1 MQLSGRLFDGQ
12 TSKSHPAELSVDSL
26 GDIRIECPEL
36 SIQGCHWSEL
46 TISPRI
52 GSTSRYLDLP
62 NSLRFETR
70 DNDLVDELI
79 NSFAGD
85 NQFSWIHKL
94 ENSYRY
100 ALASVICVA
109 LFVWWG
115 IAYGLPSAA
124 KQVAFLLPVSL
135 NQGVSKHTLNTLDKY
150 IFEPSTLPAKRRET
164 LTAEFKKL
172 IASRDDGF
180 NYQLHFRD
188 GGAVGANAFAL
199 PDGSVIFTD
208 QIIKLAGDDE
218 ELIAVMSH
226 EIGHV
231 NMRHGLRR
239 ALQSSALP
247 LIIIVVTGDMS
258 TASSILA
265 ALPTI
270 LVESQYSQTFELEA
284 DAFAKDLLIQH
295 RHDPMSLGT
304 LLERLS
310 DGHKEGTNDW
320 FSSHPSTPERIEK
333 LRAKQLSTE

>member
-1 MQLSGRLFDGQ
+1 MQLSGRLFDGH
-12 TSKSHPAELSVDSL
+12 TSKSHPAELSVDAL
-26 GDIRIECPEL
+26 GDIFIECPEL
-36 SIQGCHWSEL
+36 SVRGCHWSEL

-62 NSLRFETR
+62 NGLRFETR
-70 DNDLVDELI
+70 ENDPVDELI
-79 NSFAGD
+79 NRFAGD
-85 NQFSWIHKL
+85 NRLSWIHQL

-100 ALASVICVA
+100 AFASVICVA

-115 IAYGLPSAA
+115 VAYGLPSAA
-124 KQVAFLLPVSL
+124 RQVAFLLPVSV
-135 NQGVSKHTLNTLDKY
+135 NQEVSKHTLSTLDNY
-150 IFEPSTLPAKRRET
+150 IFEPSTLSVERREE
-164 LTAEFKKL
+164 LTDAFNKL

-180 NYQLHFRD
+180 DYKLYFRD
-188 GGAVGANAFAL
+188 GGAVGPNAFAL

-208 QIIKLAGDDE
+208 QIIKLAGNDE

-270 LVESQYSQTFELEA
+270 LVESQYSQAFELEA

-295 RHDPMSLGT
+295 QHDPMSLGN

-310 DGHKEGTNDW
+310 KEHKEGTNDW

-333 LRAKQLSTE
+333 LKAK

>member
-1 MQLSGRLFDGQ
+1 MQLSGRLFDGH
-12 TSKSHPAELSVDSL
+12 TSKSHPAELSVAEP
-26 GDIRIECPEL
+26 GDIRIDCPAL
-36 SIQGCHWSEL
+36 SVSGYHWSEL

-52 GSTSRYLDLP
+52 GSTARYLDLP
-62 NSLRFETR
+62 NGLRFETR
-70 DNDLVDELI
+70 DNDQVDQLI
-79 NSFAGD
+79 GLHAGD
-85 NQFSWIHKL
+85 DRLSWIHRL

-100 ALASVICVA
+100 ALLSVICVA
-109 LFVWWG
+109 LFIWWG
-115 IAYGLPSAA
+115 INYGLPSAA
-124 KQVAFLLPVSL
+124 RQVAFVLPVSV
-135 NQGVSKHTLNTLDKY
+135 NEEVSKHTLSTLDKY
-150 IFEPSTLPAKRRET
+150 LFKPSTLSTERKEKLTRDFET
-164 LTAEFKKL
+164 L

-188 GGAVGANAFAL
+188 GGAVGPNAFAL

-247 LIIIVVTGDMS
+247 LLIIVITGDMS
-258 TASSILA
+258 TASSVLA

-270 LVESQYSQTFELEA
+270 LVESQYSQAFELEA

-295 RHDPMSLGT
+295 EHDPMSLAR
-304 LLERLS
+304 LLEKLS
-310 DGHKEGTNDW
+310 SEHEEGTNDW
-320 FSSHPSTPERIEK
+320 FSSHPPTPERIEK
-333 LRAKQLSTE
+333 LRD